1 VLGID
6 EHLAGLGGG
15 SGSLLVALAV
25 ALLLGL
31 RHATDPD
38 HLTALSTLVLA
49 EDERGVRQAGR
60 LGLAWGAGHA
70 LTLVALG
77 LPVLLLGRA
86 LPDRAQLGAELL
98 IAVVIVA
105 LAVRLL
111 LRWRR
116 GYFHAHP
123 HEHAGGI
130 RHSHPHAHEHEAG
143 HAHAAPHPHAHEHP
157 HAEAVGRSPR
167 EAFGIGVMHG
177 AGGSAGVGILLV
189 AGMDGPLQAA
199 AALLLFAAGTAV
211 SMALVSAGWGR
222 LLVSHAVERR
232 LSLLAPAFGT
242 LSLLFGC
249 WYGATAA
256 LG

>member
-1 VLGID
+1 MPGLD
-6 EHLAGLGGG
+6 EHLTELGGG

-49 EDERGVRQAGR
+49 GDGRGAGRAAR

-86 LPDRAQLGAELL
+86 LPGWTQRGAELL
-98 IAVVIVA
+98 IAVVIVV

-111 LRWRR
+111 LRCRR

-123 HEHAGGI
+123 HEHADGV
-130 RHSHPHAHEHEAG
+130 RHAHPHVHAHAHAHADAHAHEHR
-143 HAHAAPHPHAHEHP
+143 

-167 EAFGIGVMHG
+167 EAFGIGVVHG

-189 AGMDGPLQAA
+189 AGMDGDAQAV
-199 AALLLFAAGTAV
+199 AALALFAAGTAI
-211 SMALVSAGWGR
+211 SMALVSAAWGR
-222 LLVSHAVERR
+222 LLVSRAVERR
-232 LSLLAPAFGT
+232 LSRLAPLFGAA
-242 LSLLFGC
+242 SLLFGC

-256 LG
+256 LA

>member
-1 VLGID
+1 MAGID
-6 EHLAGLGGG
+6 ERLTELGGS
-15 SGSLLVALAV
+15 SGSLLLALAV

-49 EDERGVRQAGR
+49 DDERGAWRAGR

-86 LPDRAQLGAELL
+86 LPVWAQRGAELV
-98 IAVVIVA
+98 IAIVIVA

-111 LRWRR
+111 VRWQR

-123 HEHAGGI
+123 HEHPGGV
-130 RHSHPHAHEHEAG
+130 RHSHPHAHEHAG
-143 HAHAAPHPHAHEHP
+143 AHREVHPHRHEHR
-157 HAEAVGRSPR
+157 HEEAIGRSPR
-167 EAFGIGVMHG
+167 EAFGIGVLHG

-189 AGMDGPLQAA
+189 AGMDGGAQAA
-199 AALLLFAAGTAV
+199 AALLLFAAGTAL
-211 SMALVSAGWGR
+211 SMAVVSAGWGR
-222 LLVSHAVERR
+222 LLASRALERR
-232 LSLLAPAFGT
+232 LGLLAPVFGT